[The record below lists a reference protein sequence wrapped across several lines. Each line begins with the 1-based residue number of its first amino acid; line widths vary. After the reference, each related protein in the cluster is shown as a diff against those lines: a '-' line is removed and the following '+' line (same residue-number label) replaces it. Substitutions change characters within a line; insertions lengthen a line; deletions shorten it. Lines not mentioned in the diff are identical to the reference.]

1 MKCERNETLSLSEL
15 CLDKWQNL
23 TINDDSNSTEN
34 CFPDDVDNLF
44 TNILALWFLICSI
57 VGVFGNL
64 LTLIAMPYA
73 AWKKR
78 YYLKEIVIS
87 HVESINQSSSYIY
100 Y

>member
-34 CFPDDVDNLF
+34 CYPDDVDHLF
-44 TNILALWFLICSI
+44 TNVLALWFLICSI

-78 YYLKEIVIS
+78 YLLEIN
-87 HVESINQSSSYIY
+87 HFKL
-100 Y
+100 